1 MQFWSFH
8 PRVRVGSEAGIY
20 LRKSVGISP
29 RRMFSRK
36 LSGVRG
42 CGSFCLLFA
51 PLRLCVRLYVFGLWV
66 LLL

>member
-29 RRMFSRK
+29 RRMLSRK
-36 LSGVRG
+36 LSGVRAAVRFVF
-42 CGSFCLLFA
+42 SS
-51 PLRLCVRLYVFGLWV
+51 RLCGFA
-66 LLL
+66 